1 MGGKDNAGVTNSPGK
16 FQGLVGFFYHWILY
30 IINDIFNK

>member
-16 FQGLVGFFYHWILY
+16 FQGLVGFFITGFY
-30 IINDIFNK
+30 IS